1 MAEMKYAPEAMY
13 DGTREREG
21 KGERKTIAVLQ
32 LQNLEVINKYKPTN

>member
-32 LQNLEVINKYKPTN
+32 FAIANCKIWRL